1 MGDGIRAMVQVGP
14 ERLEMQE
21 FARPQV
27 GDDDALLRI
36 EACGICG
43 TDAETY
49 TGGKLLGERTGRDE
63 IALAISKMRYTPPS
77 HLVGQQQADIQG
89 DTATGETYC
98 LAHHLTVPDDGS
110 PATDFIMLIRY
121 QDQFVRL
128 DEGWRFAVRE
138 LHIDWTEN
146 RLAEGA

>member
-1 MGDGIRAMVQVGP
+1 MSDRAALADLAADYARCVDRGDPKGVAAC
-14 ERLEMQE
+14 
-21 FARPQV
+21 FAPDGV
-27 GDDDALLRI
+27 LRRVDL
-36 EACGICG
+36 A
-43 TDAETY
+43 A
-49 TGGKLLGERTGRDE
+49 GGKLLSERTGRDE
-63 IALAISKMRYTPPS
+63 IALAISKMRYNATF
-77 HLVGQQQADIQG
+77 HFVGQQQTDTQG

-98 LAHHLTVPDDGS
+98 LAHHLTVPEDGS
-110 PATDFIMLIRY
+110 PATDFIMFIRY